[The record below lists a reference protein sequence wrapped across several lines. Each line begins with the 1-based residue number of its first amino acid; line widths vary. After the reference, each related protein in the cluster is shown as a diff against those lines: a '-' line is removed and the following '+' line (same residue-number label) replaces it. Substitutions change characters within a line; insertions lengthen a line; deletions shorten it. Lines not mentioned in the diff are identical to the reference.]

1 MGILYFKETILNR
14 RKMGAASTSNNQ
26 ANNAQ
31 INLGGQVNGALSI
44 GGSVMNGN
52 TSFNNSQSA
61 TGPKTGL
68 DFSMSGSQGMG
79 GLNLGGA
86 TAGAAPAALNLA
98 IWIPPTASPEEKA
111 YLTQRNL
118 EIGRNMMMYRVL
130 I

>member
-52 TSFNNSQSA
+52 TSFNNNQSA

-68 DFSMSGSQGMG
+68 DFSMSGSQGGMG
-79 GLNLGGA
+79 GLNLGGGGA

-98 IWIPPTASPEEKA
+98 IFISPDASPEERA
-111 YLTQRNL
+111 YLTQRNI
-118 EIGRNMMMYRVL
+118 ENYKNM
-130 I
+130 